1 VNRREICS
9 PTLYMTKAE
18 SGSRRS
24 GLTSTPRSSGGK
36 AKPVDWEYQEQ
47 CALFEWA
54 KLAGKTMPELEF
66 LTATLNGVRLS
77 PFLAKKAKRGGM
89 KKGPFD
95 IYLDVRRGRYSG
107 LRVELKRKANKALG
121 VEKGRPSKDQLKW
134 GEHYT
139 ANGFL
144 ALICYGADEAIQAI
158 TKYLMG
164 AGE

>member
-1 VNRREICS
+1 
-9 PTLYMTKAE
+9 MTKGE
-18 SGSRRS
+18 SGSKHS
-24 GLTSTPRSSGGK
+24 GLISTPRSNGGK
-36 AKPVDWEYQEQ
+36 AKPVEWEYQEQ

-54 KLAGKTMPELEF
+54 ALSAKTAPELEF
-66 LTATLNGVRLS
+66 LTATLNGVRLT
-77 PFLAKKAKRGGM
+77 PFMAKKAKRAGM

-107 LRVELKRKANKALG
+107 LRIELKRPAKKALR

-144 ALICYGADEAIQAI
+144 ALVCYGADEAIQAI
-158 TKYLMG
+158 TTYLNG
-164 AGE
+164 ATQ